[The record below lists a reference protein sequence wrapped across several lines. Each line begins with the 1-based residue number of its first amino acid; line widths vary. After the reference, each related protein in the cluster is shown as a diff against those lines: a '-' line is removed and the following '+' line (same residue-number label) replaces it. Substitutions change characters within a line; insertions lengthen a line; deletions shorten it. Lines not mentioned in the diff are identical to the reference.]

1 MVPGNEDARQ
11 RARKKAEALQGSLE
25 MLVAEQADT
34 EEYLERLDKVAFGL
48 FELAQDWDSVNP
60 QIAARV
66 RQQETQVR
74 NLRKKVEHLGEL
86 EAEEAEQVMREI
98 REALHQ
104 A

>member
-1 MVPGNEDARQ
+1 MAPGNDDARQ
-11 RARKKAEALQGSLE
+11 RARKKAEALQGSLD
-25 MLVAEQADT
+25 MLLAEEADT
-34 EEYLERLDKVAFGL
+34 EEMLERLDKVAFGL
-48 FELAQDWDSVNP
+48 IELAQDWDPVNP

-66 RQQETQVR
+66 RQQEAQIR

-86 EAEEAEQVMREI
+86 EAEEAQQVMREI